1 MFKIIVK
8 CIIIINGDN
17 MQEIINSFVN
27 NIVTYLQTF
36 GIPFGCF
43 IVILESI
50 IPALPLGVFIAFNM
64 MAFGNVVG
72 FLISWVSTAIGCTLS
87 YFFFKNFV
95 GKKMEKVIKKYPKVE
110 KPLKA
115 VKKISFS
122 NLVLIIALPFSP
134 AFLINIACGLS
145 KTDFKK
151 FITAILIGKLS
162 IIYFWGFVSK
172 SLLES
177 ITDIKTLIIIGI
189 LLIASYTLSKIV
201 NKKLKFE

>member
-72 FLISWVSTAIGCTLS
+72 FLISWLSTSLGCTLS

-95 GKKMEKVIKKYPKVE
+95 GKKMEKVIKKYPKVG
-110 KPLKA
+110 KSLKA

-134 AFLINIACGLS
+134 AFLINIACGVVEIS
-145 KTDFKK
+145 KRK
-151 FITAILIGKLS
+151 FLIAISIGKVF
-162 IIYFWGFVSK
+162 IVIFWGCIGK

-177 ITDIKTLIIIGI
+177 VTDIKTIIVVSLSI
-189 LLIASYTLSKIV
+189 LVAYFISKLV
-201 NKKLKFE
+201 SKKLDIE